1 MESDSQLSFYAAWDY
16 AETLEPSAVP
26 EPEGEPNQALEE
38 ESVKDKKHSSGKR
51 RRRHRRK
58 HKKEERE
65 KRKFE
70 TQENDEDS
78 NLVMTKQLKMEPK
91 EDMVE
96 EGMDDEELQVYFNQF
111 LSSSSE
117 TEFDEEAEK
126 FYYNNYCSR
135 PNPAS
140 PSPEPLAS
148 MTEELEGKLHDKID
162 VKKENEPDP
171 AAPEVLDLLTS
182 LLSESLAEPTTT
194 APAAVPIAPSQS
206 LGSKAKAIAPIA
218 CTKPSTTSFAEGCAV
233 KAIPLRKE
241 MASSSSSNPA
251 KSAASASPKTP
262 PKAYPLPRGKAG
274 PAYEGYYYETWSF

>member
-126 FYYNNYCSR
+126 FYYNNYCS

-262 PKAYPLPRGKAG
+262 PKAYPLPRAKAG